1 MADPAGW
8 KVLLIDDEADIC
20 EVMAYTLEDAGYQV
34 QMAGNGEAGLARCES
49 DPPQIIVTD
58 VRMPGISGIEVLE
71 TVKQRFADIEVVV
84 ATAFGDMDLAVR
96 ALRLDASDFIT
107 KPINA
112 DALLV
117 AVARARQRYATR
129 QQLKAYTRSLE
140 EGWSETHKELME
152 TVAYQHKLIESSM
165 DGILGCDAQEQVV
178 TFNQSMEKM
187 LDHDRGDV
195 IHKQPLAFFFEPR
208 AVAEFQQALA
218 STRYGG
224 ENRLFLYETSLKSQ
238 SGHAIPVQVSATR
251 LFESGQPSGLVCFF
265 RDLREI
271 HRLEREMA
279 DQARILHQDKMMSL
293 GRLAASVA
301 HEINNPLSGIL
312 NYLRLMIRI
321 MGRGN
326 PDPRQQEKFM
336 GYLQLAEKET
346 GRCAQIVSHLLT
358 FSRKQPVASTRVD
371 VADLLQRCTIL
382 SQHKLQ
388 LSNIELQLAVDE
400 RLPAVIGDVN
410 QLQQCLINL
419 IFNAIDAMPQGGC
432 LTLRAHADGTGQQ
445 LILCVEDSGMGI
457 DAADLP
463 HIFEPFFTTK
473 KEGHGVGLGLSTT
486 FGIIEHHKGTIMAR
500 SRPGKG
506 TIFRIE
512 LPVAEVHHGG

>member
-152 TVAYQHKLIESSM
+152 TVVYQHKLIESSM

-195 IHKQPLAFFFEPR
+195 IHKQPLAFFLNPGRWPSSNRPWPAPAMGGKTVYFSTKPASRAKAGTPFPYRYRPR
-208 AVAEFQQALA
+208 DC
-218 STRYGG
+218 
-224 ENRLFLYETSLKSQ
+224 LK
-238 SGHAIPVQVSATR
+238 
-251 LFESGQPSGLVCFF
+251 
-265 RDLREI
+265 
-271 HRLEREMA
+271 A
-279 DQARILHQDKMMSL
+279 DSP
-293 GRLAASVA
+293 AAWCA
-301 HEINNPLSGIL
+301 FSGI
-312 NYLRLMIRI
+312 
-321 MGRGN
+321 
-326 PDPRQQEKFM
+326 
-336 GYLQLAEKET
+336 
-346 GRCAQIVSHLLT
+346 C
-358 FSRKQPVASTRVD
+358 
-371 VADLLQRCTIL
+371 
-382 SQHKLQ
+382 
-388 LSNIELQLAVDE
+388 
-400 RLPAVIGDVN
+400 
-410 QLQQCLINL
+410 
-419 IFNAIDAMPQGGC
+419 
-432 LTLRAHADGTGQQ
+432 
-445 LILCVEDSGMGI
+445 
-457 DAADLP
+457 
-463 HIFEPFFTTK
+463 
-473 KEGHGVGLGLSTT
+473 
-486 FGIIEHHKGTIMAR
+486 AR
-500 SRPGKG
+500 STVWSARWP
-506 TIFRIE
+506 TRR
-512 LPVAEVHHGG
+512 ASCTRTR